1 MNDFT
6 VVPNNSGDL
15 QRVVDAIHNAQLSTT
30 QLTELY
36 FEVEAMLKQSLLK
49 DHLDNG

>member
-1 MNDFT
+1 MQDFT
-6 VVPNNSGDL
+6 VVPNNGDL
-15 QRVVDAIHNAQLSTT
+15 QRVVDAIHNSQLSTT

-49 DHLDNG
+49 NHLGEK